1 MKYKITNGRE
11 QKQKD
16 SPKVQKKLYRVK
28 GFELSN
34 KYITRSMKT
43 KLSMRMHKQLQAFE
57 SV

>member
-1 MKYKITNGRE
+1 MTENKSKRT
-11 QKQKD
+11 
-16 SPKVQKKLYRVK
+16 PKVQKKLYRVK

-43 KLSMRMHKQLQAFE
+43 KLSMRMHKELQAFE